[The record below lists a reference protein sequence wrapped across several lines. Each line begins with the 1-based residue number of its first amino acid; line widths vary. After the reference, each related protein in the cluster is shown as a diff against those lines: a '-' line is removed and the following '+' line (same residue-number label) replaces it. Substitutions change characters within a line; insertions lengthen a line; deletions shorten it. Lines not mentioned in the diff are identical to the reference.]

1 MLRHNDC
8 VAAKSSRQPQ
18 SQIMSERSP
27 PKSTRRFA
35 SEPLAVAANCRIF
48 GSEVGVVRRKSGL
61 TIEAFDA
68 AGERLLQGGEVCHHS
83 TSYLERIS
91 LHGLQSRLARYLF
104 SPSYFASRPT
114 PHSRFK
120 SPCED
125 RPSRVQGLLTR
136 RTVPTRCTLL
146 PQHRAPMTSWS
157 HYMVP

>member
-1 MLRHNDC
+1 
-8 VAAKSSRQPQ
+8 
-18 SQIMSERSP
+18 MSERSP

-91 LHGLQSRLARYLF
+91 LLACN
-104 SPSYFASRPT
+104 PDWHVIYFL
-114 PHSRFK
+114 PH
-120 SPCED
+120 
-125 RPSRVQGLLTR
+125 
-136 RTVPTRCTLL
+136 TL
-146 PQHRAPMTSWS
+146 HRAPPRTAVSNRRARIVR
-157 HYMVP
+157 HACKAC